1 MAVYFKTKDARIKSL
16 PSWLVFLVC
25 SGIPL
30 KQLSSVLTCAL
41 KRGSAAL
48 AGGALGGAWVVAS
61 KVGMTAVG
69 LTGIPGIAIVQ
80 SSSVLTY
87 IIGMVIAFG
96 AAFRYRYC
104 IALQHGR

>member
-1 MAVYFKTKDARIKSL
+1 YFKTNDVRVKSIAI
-16 PSWLVFLVC
+16 PSALSCLLGITEAAIFGINLRFVKPFL
-25 SGIPL
+25 
-30 KQLSSVLTCAL
+30 
-41 KRGSAAL
+41 AAL

-87 IIGMVIAFG
+87 IIGLVIAFG
-96 AAFRYRYC
+96 AAFTIATVLRYNTDTE
-104 IALQHGR
+104 